1 MKAKLFCSML
11 LILTVSMSV
20 AKDIMPEKRI
30 YLLDLSGSMDGYGSV
45 RTDAV
50 FAKAVSELKSTVEWV
65 GSEADFVIIPFD
77 EHLQQSISGS
87 STDKDPI
94 IRKIDELAVQNSNTD
109 IALAWE
115 KGLTE
120 LDSNKINYLFLISDG
135 YHNRGVPKQ
144 ELYKVLREWPSE
156 TSDIDAE
163 AYFVL
168 LSPGYRITD
177 VCRIFDESERMQVVE
192 SMNVSRN
199 RPAVEDQDD
208 TTDIIASGTE
218 TFASQS
224 RDIRSRTGLPLT
236 DTKSKC
242 KCGWL
247 WWVLIALIAILM
259 VYLFVKYVLPSLLK
273 GISLLFRNM
282 PKGGKIMHRQNR
294 NINPLP
300 RKRKR
305 REKHFW
311 KIRILNYLYI
321 HSKSIHK
328 GCVYLLR
335 LHDALNDI
343 KIKSRSDYG
352 IILSKLPEGVQ
363 QDIYKFD
370 ATRKP
375 TPHQGGHFKGERGNS
390 AFELDLDFQR
400 PFSDGRGKPIT
411 VGQLIDDCRK
421 DFGIKMPNKVKYHR
435 KRIDFKPFAI
445 ASVKIRYEDVD
456 PRKIEKRGGGDSIQD
471 IAAQK
476 FERKLSTL
484 IRQGHYKD
492 YFDFKDGKGED
503 GEFVRNTPLVPH
515 EDYDGRT
522 ILLVPTFLHNYLSHY
537 GGVAVANIVVESNG
551 RLIGPLI

>member
-1 MKAKLFCSML
+1 ML
-11 LILTVSMSV
+11 LTLSVSMSG
-20 AKDIMPEKRI
+20 AEDIMPEKRI
-30 YLLDLSGSMDGYGSV
+30 YLLDLSGSMIGQGSV

-50 FAKAVSELKSTVEWV
+50 FAKAVSELKNTVEWV

-77 EHLQQSISGS
+77 EHPQQSISGS
-87 STDKDPI
+87 STDKNSI
-94 IRKIDELAVQNSNTD
+94 IRKIDGLAVQNSNTD
-109 IALAWE
+109 IASAWE

-120 LDSNKINYLFLISDG
+120 LDSSKINYLFLISDG

-156 TSDIDAE
+156 ISDIDAE

-168 LSPGYRITD
+168 LSPGYRVTE
-177 VCRIFDESERMQVVE
+177 VCRIFDESERMHVVE

-199 RPAVEDQDD
+199 RPAVENQDD
-208 TTDIIASGTE
+208 TTDIITSGTE

-224 RDIRSRTGLPLT
+224 RDISGAGTGLPLT

-242 KCGWL
+242 KWGWL
-247 WWVLIALIAILM
+247 WWVLIALIAIFM
-259 VYLFVKYVLPSLLK
+259 VYLFVRYVLPLLLK
-273 GISLLFRNM
+273 GISSLFRNM
-282 PKGGKIMHRQNR
+282 PKGGKLMHIQSR
-294 NINPLP
+294 NFSPLQ
-300 RKRKR
+300 RKRKH
-305 REKHFW
+305 REKFFL
-311 KIRILNYLYI
+311 KIRVLNFLYI

-335 LHDALNDI
+335 LYDALNDM
-343 KIKSRSDYG
+343 KIKSRSDYDA
-352 IILSKLPEGVQ
+352 ILSKLPKGVQ

-375 TPHQGGHFKGERGNS
+375 TPHQGGHFKGKRGNS

-400 PFSDGRGKPIT
+400 PFPDGRGKPIT

-421 DFGIKMPNKVKYHR
+421 DFGINMPNKVKYHR

-484 IRQGHYKD
+484 IRQRHYKN

-537 GGVAVANIVVESNG
+537 GGVAIAKIVVASNG